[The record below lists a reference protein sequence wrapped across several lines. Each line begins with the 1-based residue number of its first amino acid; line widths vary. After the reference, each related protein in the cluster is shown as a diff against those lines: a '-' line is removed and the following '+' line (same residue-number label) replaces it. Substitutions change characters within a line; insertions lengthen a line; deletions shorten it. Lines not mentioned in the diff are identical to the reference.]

1 VRCCDYDDAYALVSC
16 IFVEEVVK
24 KIMHI
29 VVQRQSITLAGDTAP
44 SGLHTVDMDST
55 RERIATTLF
64 NARRR

>member
-1 VRCCDYDDAYALVSC
+1 VRCCDDDDAYALVSC
-16 IFVEEVVK
+16 IFVQEVVK

-29 VVQRQSITLAGDTAP
+29 VVQRQSIALVGDTAP